1 VVGTFAYAV
10 LTYSTR
16 TIVGLSEVLIGGS
29 LLLIILLA
37 PNGLLGLV
45 DQAATRLPVRRS
57 VRPAIGRP

>member
-1 VVGTFAYAV
+1 M